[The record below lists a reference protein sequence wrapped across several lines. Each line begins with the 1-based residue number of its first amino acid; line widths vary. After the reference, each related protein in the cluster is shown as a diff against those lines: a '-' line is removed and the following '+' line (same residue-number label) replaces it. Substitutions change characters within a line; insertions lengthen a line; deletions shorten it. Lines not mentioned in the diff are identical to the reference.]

1 MTDRRE
7 VIPWHISKLKDVFT
21 SPAACLRCRI
31 KCHSKA
37 VQMPFEYHSGRD
49 CKGLRRG
56 SSESPSIPR
65 HRSWKRRKRFWKRPP
80 LSCPAFPSLQGD
92 CGFFFSLCSIP
103 PRVWFPRTG
112 TVRQKNP
119 SRGTDFFFHVFTT
132 LFLPHFGHVSS
143 TLPMFFGTRQYAPQE
158 QRTYLCALSARRAFA
173 PRMAFAFGVHQVRNF
188 AFSA

>member
-1 MTDRRE
+1 MRACERRHRRTASEPRERQGMTDRRE

-112 TVRQKNP
+112 TIRAAIPAACGMNRP
-119 SRGTDFFFHVFTT
+119 CRGTVASVRAGHKKEYGCR
-132 LFLPHFGHVSS
+132 LYCRRHLSLSLRAIRLP
-143 TLPMFFGTRQYAPQE
+143 LR
-158 QRTYLCALSARRAFA
+158 
-173 PRMAFAFGVHQVRNF
+173 
-188 AFSA
+188 